1 MNIINRPF
9 TVITSGGI
17 ARPILP
23 IVLKNPANGK
33 QLRTF
38 GLIDTGA
45 DDCAFPAVF
54 ALMTGHN
61 LGAGTLKEISTG
73 NGITNA
79 YAHTISLEVD
89 DYKVDNILIDF
100 MPNLNIA
107 LLGVRNFLKNFI
119 LTIDYPNQTFSLT
132 SR

>member
-9 TVITSGGI
+9 TIIVAGDI

-23 IVLKNPANGK
+23 IIIKNPANG
-33 QLRTF
+33 QELRTF
-38 GLIDTGA
+38 ALIDSGA
-45 DDCAFPAVF
+45 DDCAFPAVY

-79 YAHTISLEVD
+79 YSHTISLEVD
-89 DYKVDNILIDF
+89 GYRIDELLIDF
-100 MPNLNIA
+100 MPNLNIG
-107 LLGVRNFLKNFI
+107 LIGVKNFLKNFI
-119 LTIDYPNQTFSLT
+119 LTIDYPNQCFSLV
-132 SR
+132 SP